1 MISTIFMLTVMIGAL
16 THIIMSRKARND
28 NSEKRDVLLYREN
41 VYDKFFSLY
50 LVLGAATI
58 TVYATTK
65 DMTSI
70 LFVSIVLS
78 IATFA
83 TIKTAQILRR
93 NKSNSKTMKDGNY
106 QYWERVRLISL
117 LLGGVSMLIIMTL
130 KG

>member
-1 MISTIFMLTVMIGAL
+1 MISTIFMITVMIGAL
-16 THIIMSRKARND
+16 THLIMSKKARND

-41 VYDKFFSLY
+41 IYDKFFSLY

-65 DMTSI
+65 DMLSI

>member
-1 MISTIFMLTVMIGAL
+1 MISTIFMLTVIIGAL
-16 THIIMSRKARND
+16 THLIMSGKARND
-28 NSEKRDVLLYREN
+28 TSEKRDVLLYREN

-65 DMTSI
+65 DMLSI

>member
-16 THIIMSRKARND
+16 THLIMSGKARND
-28 NSEKRDVLLYREN
+28 TSEKRDVLLYREN

-65 DMTSI
+65 DMLSI